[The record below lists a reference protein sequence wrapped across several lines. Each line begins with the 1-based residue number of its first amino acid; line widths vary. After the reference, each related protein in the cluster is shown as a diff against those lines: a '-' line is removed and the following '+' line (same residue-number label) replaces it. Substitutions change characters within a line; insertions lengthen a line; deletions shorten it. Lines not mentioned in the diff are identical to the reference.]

1 MSTTWWSSQG
11 LEDSHLA
18 DLAKTFANLRRFRMK
33 LTPDK
38 CVFEVPSGKLLSFIV
53 SQRDIEPKP

>member
-1 MSTTWWSSQG
+1 M
-11 LEDSHLA
+11 EDSHLA

-38 CVFEVPSGKLLSFIV
+38 CVFEVPSGKLLGFIV